1 MLCVCCLL
9 SLIVVGDWLNIEN
22 GMNFLFFSLS
32 LSGIWGFC
40 LIS

>member
-22 GMNFLFFSLS
+22 GLGFVSA
-32 LSGIWGFC
+32 IWV
-40 LIS
+40 